1 MRKSIIALL
10 FISIIVSLFFV
21 GCNNTSEASTPDEIK
36 TTAPHTTITE
46 TISTTNASTTSTTET
61 TAATVSTT
69 VAETTTQPAIK
80 ETEAEV
86 EIDDYDNNEYIG
98 NDYETEDNYENEN
111 NNDTDSDTE
120 NDYVEP
126 DVITYD
132 TPLTY
137 EQISKPEYMQM
148 ICDKCI
154 DYFSGKG
161 MTYTTYTMG
170 DSVLN
175 PDDGVWYWDESI
187 SVPFDKDHRGWFF
200 VYQGANNRYDVRSVN
215 EQIERSFDYIVSQV
229 EGILIQEKGYTY
241 GSYMNFNVYYEQQ
254 SDGGYNIYFCYG

>member
-36 TTAPHTTITE
+36 TTAPQTTVSE
-46 TISTTNASTTSTTET
+46 TISTTNAATTSTTET
-61 TAATVSTT
+61 TATTVSTT

-86 EIDDYDNNEYIG
+86 DTNDYDNNEYID

-111 NNDTDSDTE
+111 NNDTDSDAE
-120 NDYVEP
+120 NDYFEP

-170 DSVLN
+170 ASVVN
-175 PDDGVWYWDESI
+175 PEDGIAYWDENMKSP
-187 SVPFDKDHRGWFF
+187 VDKDTVGWFF

-254 SDGGYNIYFCYG
+254 SDGGYNIYFCYC